1 MTLNFFTSS
10 SFNACLTTIGII
22 DNVLVQ
28 QSYWEGRK
36 FHNHL
41 GQELN
46 VYKLLHE
53 LFAEVLLC
61 MSWICQ
67 GAEGA
72 IGVSEQ
78 HNIIVFDDSAEELQ
92 YSQGSST

>member
-1 MTLNFFTSS
+1 MMKILKLPLMRN
-10 SFNACLTTIGII
+10 NNNPL
-22 DNVLVQ
+22 
-28 QSYWEGRK
+28 EGRK

-78 HNIIVFDDSAEELQ
+78 HLGLRGYLCFHKVDRHPETDKQ
-92 YSQGSST
+92 YNRI

>member
-1 MTLNFFTSS
+1 M
-10 SFNACLTTIGII
+10 CLC
-22 DNVLVQ
+22 NNPL
-28 QSYWEGRK
+28 EGRK
-36 FHNHL
+36 FHNYL

-61 MSWICQ
+61 TSWICQ

-72 IGVSEQ
+72 IDVSEQ
-78 HNIIVFDDSAEELQ
+78 HLGLRGDLCFHKVDRHPETDKQ
-92 YSQGSST
+92 YNRT

>member
-28 QSYWEGRK
+28 QS
-36 FHNHL
+36 
-41 GQELN
+41 
-46 VYKLLHE
+46 
-53 LFAEVLLC
+53 
-61 MSWICQ
+61 WICQ

-78 HNIIVFDDSAEELQ
+78 HLGLRGYLCFHKVDRHPETDKQ
-92 YSQGSST
+92 YNRI